1 MHVPPQHGARRTD
14 DDCLEHGAPPVVAR
28 MDQTEL
34 EPGSPFLLLQFPVS
48 GDGKLSLLSEAQQNK

>member
-1 MHVPPQHGARRTD
+1 MAHAAQMMIVSSMVPRPWSLGWTK
-14 DDCLEHGAPPVVAR
+14 LSW
-28 MDQTEL
+28 